1 MAETEKIGILK
12 ENWDRIRVIPPIC
25 YFPPIWE
32 VVLNGGIDEMAN
44 EIVAMG
50 PRPEPWVI
58 AKHMKDRID
67 LVEKLVDTGKLD
79 PKIGD
84 IAKRHLETHLNEIKA
99 IQAKQ
104 G

>member
-1 MAETEKIGILK
+1 MAEIEKIGILK

-32 VVLNGGIDEMAN
+32 VVLDRGIDEMAN
-44 EIVAMG
+44 EIAAMG

-67 LVEKLVDTGKLD
+67 LVEKLVDTEKLD

-84 IAKRHLETHLNEIKA
+84 IAKRHFETHLNEIKA
-99 IQAKQ
+99 IQTKQ